1 MHPVKLTFDN
11 CIFRVGNTTELIN
24 LDYGAGSMYG
34 CTPGNDVNAGDLSIM
49 NSNFVDTA
57 LLT

>member
-1 MHPVKLTFDN
+1 MKLTFDN